1 MKFIVSVI
9 LTALLGFSLGLY
21 LDWWSIA
28 VAAFLIGWV
37 IRLKPGFA
45 WLAGFLGIFI
55 LWGGLAYWID
65 EQNRQLL
72 SVKIAQLLPLNGN
85 RYLLILITAFVG
97 ALVAGFAA
105 LTGSYV
111 HKLRKQ

>member
-9 LTALLGFSLGLY
+9 LTALLGFSFGLY

-28 VAAFLIGWV
+28 IAALIIGWL
-37 IRLKPGFA
+37 IHQKPGFA
-45 WLAGFLGIFI
+45 WLAGFLGIFL

-65 EQNRQLL
+65 VKNQQIL
-72 SVKIAQLLPLNGN
+72 SVRMAQILPLNGN
-85 RYLLILITAFVG
+85 PYLLMLASALVG

-105 LTGSYV
+105 LTGSYIRRV
-111 HKLRKQ
+111 RR